1 LRNLPRRDFLEPE
14 LKELLIKTL
23 KDYFER
29 YHEGAN
35 VASLRKIIKQV
46 KVMRD
51 KEKTATSEGGETT
64 QLASGLAFA
73 EFSEHKYAMHVVN
86 YLNNIQLNNSRNLI
100 VDFALDDAR
109 KVRLRQQRMD
119 KQKEATKKNQAN

>member
-1 LRNLPRRDFLEPE
+1 
-14 LKELLIKTL
+14 
-23 KDYFER
+23 
-29 YHEGAN
+29 
-35 VASLRKIIKQV
+35 
-46 KVMRD
+46 MRD

-119 KQKEATKKNQAN
+119 KQKEATKKNQANQKKAIIDAKKEDSIPEVIELGNNIYK